1 MQHEYRKAFLQNA
14 MSRDSTLILAL
25 DTTDW
30 KKAQRVLSESAKNIA
45 AVKVHPEY
53 ADIWG
58 FSHESAILNLKRT
71 GDGVPVI
78 LDAKIADIDKSG
90 SMKAEYYFTKG
101 YDAIISHGF
110 QGEKGVEAVVNSAN
124 KMKKGVFL
132 LAAMSSPGHMFKNE
146 VVEEIAAMAKKLDVA
161 GVIAPGNQYELL
173 STIRKLVGNEILIL
187 SPGIGAQGGDAEKA
201 FRAGS
206 NFAIVGR
213 SILDAASPKEESQK
227 LREVMRGSIPGS

>member
-1 MQHEYRKAFLQNA
+1 MQADFRRAFLQNA
-14 MSRDSTLILAL
+14 ISRDSTLILAL
-25 DTTDW
+25 DTSDW

-45 AVKVHPEY
+45 AVKVHPEH

-58 FSHESAILNLKRT
+58 FSHESAILTLKRV

-78 LDAKIADIDKSG
+78 LDAKIADIDKNNA
-90 SMKAEYYFTKG
+90 MKAEYYFTKG
-101 YDAIISHGF
+101 YDAVICHGF
-110 QGEKGVEAVVNSAN
+110 QGEKAVEAIVSTAN

-132 LAAMSSPGHMFKNE
+132 LTAMSSPGHMFKKE
-146 VVEEIAAMAKKLDVA
+146 VVEEIAEIAKRLDVA

-173 STIRKLVGNEILIL
+173 SDIRKLVGADILIL

-213 SILDAASPKEESQK
+213 SIVDASNPKEESHK
-227 LREVMRGSIPGS
+227 LKEIMRGSIPTC

>member
-1 MQHEYRKAFLQNA
+1 MQYEYRRVFLQNA

-58 FSHESAILNLKRT
+58 FSHESAILSLKRI

-78 LDAKIADIDKSG
+78 LDAKIADIDKSNA
-90 SMKAEYYFTKG
+90 MKAEYYFTKG
-101 YDAIISHGF
+101 YDAIVSHGF
-110 QGEKGVEAVVNSAN
+110 QGEKAVEAVVSSAN

-132 LAAMSSPGHMFKNE
+132 LTAMSSPGHMFKEE
-146 VVEEIAAMAKKLDVA
+146 VVEEIAAIAKRLDVA

-173 STIRKLVGNEILIL
+173 STVRKLIGNDILIL

-201 FRAGS
+201 FKAGS

-213 SILDAASPKEESQK
+213 GILDATNPKEESKK
-227 LREVMRGSIPGS
+227 LKEIMRGSIPTS

>member
-1 MQHEYRKAFLQNA
+1 MA
-14 MSRDSTLILAL
+14 RDSTLILAL

-58 FSHESAILNLKRT
+58 FSHESAIMNLKRT

-78 LDAKIADIDKSG
+78 LDAKIADIDKTSAV
-90 SMKAEYYFTKG
+90 KAEYYFTKG

-110 QGEKGVEAVVNSAN
+110 QGEKAVEAVVTSAN

-132 LAAMSSPGHMFKNE
+132 LTALSSPGHMFKTE
-146 VVEEIAAMAKKLDVA
+146 VVEEIAAMARKLDVA

-173 STIRKLVGNEILIL
+173 ASVRKLVGNDILIL

-201 FRAGS
+201 FKAGA

-213 SILDAASPKEESQK
+213 SILDSQNPKEESKK
-227 LREVMRGSIPGS
+227 LREVMKGSIPTA

>member
-1 MQHEYRKAFLQNA
+1 MA
-14 MSRDSTLILAL
+14 RDSTLILAL
-25 DTTDW
+25 DTADW
-30 KKAQRVLSESAKNIA
+30 KKAQRVLSESAKNLA
-45 AVKVHPEY
+45 AVKVQPEH

-58 FSHESAILNLKRT
+58 FSHESAILTLKRV

-78 LDAKIADIDKSG
+78 LDAKIADIDKSNA
-90 SMKAEYYFTKG
+90 MKAEYYFTKG
-101 YDAIISHGF
+101 YDAIICHGF
-110 QGEKGVEAVVNSAN
+110 QGEKAVEAVVSTAN

-132 LAAMSSPGHMFKNE
+132 LAAMSSPGHMFKND

-201 FRAGS
+201 FKAGA

-213 SILDAASPKEESQK
+213 SILDAANPKEESHK
-227 LREVMRGSIPGS
+227 LREVMKGSIPGS

>member
-14 MSRDSTLILAL
+14 MARDSTLILAL

-45 AVKVHPEY
+45 AVKLQPEHP
-53 ADIWG
+53 DIWG
-58 FSHESAILNLKRT
+58 FSHESAILTLKRI

-78 LDAKIADIDKSG
+78 LDAKIADIDKSNA
-90 SMKAEYYFTKG
+90 MKAEYYFTKG
-101 YDAIISHGF
+101 YDAIICHGF
-110 QGEKGVEAVVNSAN
+110 MGEKAVESVVNSAN

-132 LAAMSSPGHMFKNE
+132 LTAMSSPGHMFKKE
-146 VVEEIAAMAKKLDVA
+146 VVEEIAAIANKLDVA
-161 GVIAPGNQYELL
+161 GVIAPGNQYDLL
-173 STIRKLVGNEILIL
+173 SSVRKLIGKDILIL

-201 FRAGS
+201 FRAGA

-213 SILDAASPKEESQK
+213 SILDSANPKEESKK
-227 LREVMRGSIPGS
+227 LKETMRGSIPTS

>member
-1 MQHEYRKAFLQNA
+1 MQYEYRKVFLQNA

-58 FSHESAILNLKRT
+58 FSHESAILNLKRI

-78 LDAKIADIDKSG
+78 LDAKIADIDKSNA
-90 SMKAEYYFTKG
+90 MKAEYYFTKG
-101 YDAIISHGF
+101 YDAVISHGF
-110 QGEKGVEAVVNSAN
+110 QGEKAVEAVVSSAN

-132 LAAMSSPGHMFKNE
+132 LTAMSSPGHMFKKE
-146 VVEEIAAMAKKLDVA
+146 VVEEIAQIAKKLDVA

-173 STIRKLVGNEILIL
+173 SMVRKLVGNDILIL

-201 FRAGS
+201 FKAGS

-213 SILDAASPKEESQK
+213 SILDAANPKEESKK
-227 LREVMRGSIPGS
+227 LKELMKGSIPTS

>member
-1 MQHEYRKAFLQNA
+1 MQSEYRKAFLQNA

-78 LDAKIADIDKSG
+78 LDAKIADIDKSN
-90 SMKAEYYFTKG
+90 SMKSEYYFTKG
-101 YDAIISHGF
+101 YDAIVSHGF
-110 QGEKGVEAVVNSAN
+110 QGEKAVEAVVSSAN

-132 LAAMSSPGHMFKNE
+132 LAAMSSPGHMFKKE
-146 VVEEIAAMAKKLDVA
+146 VVEEIAAMARKLDVA
-161 GVIAPGNQYELL
+161 GVIAPGNQYDLL
-173 STIRKLVGNEILIL
+173 STVRKLVGEDILIL
-187 SPGIGAQGGDAEKA
+187 SPGIGAQGGDAGKA
-201 FRAGS
+201 FKAGS

-213 SILDAASPKEESQK
+213 SILDAANPKEESKK
-227 LREVMRGSIPGS
+227 LREIMRGSIPTL